1 MFDHLARC
9 SDMKTEDADA
19 ACASREAFTSLLQ
32 RLAQVSAPNT
42 GAASLLVALS
52 RLARRPS
59 EWVDGDL
66 AIELLDGDDCTVVD
80 VMTDLGAGMRER
92 LLQPVRLRIPLSELT
107 DALDADASHLA
118 GALRV
123 SRRSWK
129 RVTLDAT
136 APVRRSSRPPRISDT
151 SLVAVRTPLPKPTPK
166 RPSVTDEASIDA
178 GWDE

>member
-19 ACASREAFTSLLQ
+19 ACVSREAFASLLL
-32 RLAQVSAPNT
+32 RLEHVSAPNT
-42 GAASLLVALS
+42 GGASILLALS
-52 RLARRPS
+52 RLASRPS

-80 VMTDLGAGMRER
+80 VMTELGAGMRER
-92 LLQPVRLRIPLSELT
+92 LLPPIRLRVPLSELT
-107 DALDADASHLA
+107 DALDANRGLA

-136 APVRRSSRPPRISDT
+136 APKRWSSRPPRISDT
-151 SLVAVRTPLPKPTPK
+151 SLVAVRPPLPKPTPK